1 MLLERSSLSEIVRWV
16 HTPAG
21 PHANAMPEPP
31 RTSSAGMLKNS
42 ILRATFDARGL
53 ASLTLLLSAAVI
65 QVQDDNF
72 ALGLGGTILSS
83 ASLPNPTKTAL
94 AFRYTSGEHGLSI
107 DVAYSLGPSD
117 SFVTKSLTVTSS
129 NSTCKPS
136 AAHPPPTTHR
146 LPPTD
151 TMLPL
156 WPAEPG

>member
-1 MLLERSSLSEIVRWV
+1 
-16 HTPAG
+16 
-21 PHANAMPEPP
+21 MPSAEPP
-31 RTSSAGMLKNS
+31 GTSSAGMLKNS

-129 NSTCKPS
+129 NSTCKPT
-136 AAHPPPTTHR
+136 HPPPTHR
-146 LPPTD
+146 PPPTARCLPPTD
-151 TMLPL
+151 AMLLL

>member
-1 MLLERSSLSEIVRWV
+1 MQRPLGAHPSSRE
-16 HTPAG
+16 H
-21 PHANAMPEPP
+21 AMPETP

-151 TMLPL
+151 AMLPL

>member
-1 MLLERSSLSEIVRWV
+1 MS
-16 HTPAG
+16 
-21 PHANAMPEPP
+21 EPP
-31 RTSSAGMLKNS
+31 RTSSAGKSLSNS

-53 ASLTLLLSAAVI
+53 ASLTLLLSAAVV

-94 AFRYTSGEHGLSI
+94 AFRYTSGAHSLSI

-146 LPPTD
+146 PPRTATTHHPPRTAHHPPPPGPRLPPTD
-151 TMLPL
+151 AMLPF